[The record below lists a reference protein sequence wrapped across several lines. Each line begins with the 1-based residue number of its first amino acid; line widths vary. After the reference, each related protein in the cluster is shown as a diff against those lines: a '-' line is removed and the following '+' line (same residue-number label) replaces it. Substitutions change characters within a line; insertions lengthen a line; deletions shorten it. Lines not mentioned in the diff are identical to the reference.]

1 MRIALA
7 QINSRLADFAFN
19 RSKILEFTHQASG
32 RKCDLVI
39 FPEAS
44 LFGYPSLDLLERPAL
59 VKEQISELKKLHK
72 EMPKG
77 VAALVGFYEP
87 NNSKRGRPYYNSA
100 ALLEKG
106 KPIKVF
112 RKELLAVGDV
122 FDEGR
127 FLESGDVKKN
137 IFKYKNKKFLL
148 TICEDIWAWGDKNGR
163 SLHKENPLVKL
174 KGERPDFVINMS
186 ASPFYLGKETVRKYF
201 TSETSRN
208 FKCPLIY
215 VNAVG
220 AQDEIIF
227 DGGSFVIDAKGK
239 TKLNCLSF
247 EEDINVIDTETL
259 EAWNRVASLSKIEE
273 LHRALVLGIKDFCSK
288 TGMTHVHLGSSG
300 GIDSAVVAALA
311 TDALGPNCVTQ
322 IAMPGPHSSPVSEKL
337 AEDLARNLGNNF
349 IKVPIQEMFQV
360 VDQSLKVPFEF
371 SNFGLTQENIQARLR
386 GLVLMAYSNKTNS
399 MLLNTSNKSEFASGY
414 STLYGDMCGGLSP
427 LGDLTKEQVY
437 DLARYYNQEGE
448 VIPSEIITRPPSAEL
463 RPDQKDSDSLPSYE
477 LLDAAVIKIVEK
489 CKDAKSDVET
499 WLLQAIMKSEFKRWQ
514 AAPILKV
521 SSHAFG
527 RGRRYPIAHRA
538 KK

>member
-7 QINSRLADFAFN
+7 QINSRLADFSYN
-19 RSKILEFTHQASG
+19 RSKILEFTHQALA

-44 LFGYPSLDLLERPAL
+44 LFGYPSMDLLERSSL
-59 VKEQISELKKLHK
+59 VKDQLRELKKLQK
-72 EMPKG
+72 DMPMG

-87 NNSKRGRPYYNSA
+87 NTAKRGRPYFNSA
-100 ALLEKG
+100 ALIEKG
-106 KPIKVF
+106 KPFKVF

-122 FDEGR
+122 FDESR
-127 FLESGDVKKN
+127 FLESGDIKKN

-148 TICEDIWAWGDKNGR
+148 TICEDIWAWADKNGR

-174 KGERPDFVINMS
+174 KGERPDFVINIS
-186 ASPFYLGKETVRKYF
+186 ASPFYLGKEKIRRYF
-201 TSETSRN
+201 ASETSRY
-208 FKCPLIY
+208 FKCSLIY

-227 DGGSFVIDAKGK
+227 DGGSFVIDAKGRE
-239 TKLNCLSF
+239 KLSCLSF

-259 EAWNRVASLSKIEE
+259 EAWNQVKSLSKIEE
-273 LHRALVLGIKDFCSK
+273 LHRALVLGIKDFCQK
-288 TGMTHVHLGSSG
+288 TGMNQVHLGSSG

-311 TDALGPNCVTQ
+311 TDALGPSNVTQ
-322 IAMPGPHSSPVSEKL
+322 IAMPGPHSSVISENL
-337 AEDLARNLGNNF
+337 AEELSKNLGNRF
-349 IKVPIQEMFQV
+349 IKAPIQEMFHAV
-360 VDQSLKVPFEF
+360 NDSLAEPFQF
-371 SNFGLTQENIQARLR
+371 HTFGLTQENIQARLR
-386 GLVLMAYSNKTNS
+386 GLVLMAYSNKANS

-437 DLARYYNQEGE
+437 ELARYYNQEHE
-448 VIPSEIITRPPSAEL
+448 VIPSKIITRAPSAEL
-463 RPDQKDSDSLPSYE
+463 RPGQKDSDSLPPYG
-477 LLDAAVIKIVEK
+477 LLDAAVVQIVER
-489 CKDAKSDVET
+489 CKGATSEVET

-527 RGRRYPIAHRA
+527 RGRRYPIAHHAR
-538 KK
+538 K